1 MVGLQRLTAEHK
13 RLLSEISRLGAPLG
27 PFPAPRVEDVWRR
40 LRSAGAT
47 VRLEVLPYLT
57 AIEEVAGTA
66 LNDLGEDLRTVA
78 VVRILRRDLEQE
90 LAQMDHTAQDLVDDE
105 APPRHLMDAAR
116 SIGAACAIATS
127 ALHVL
132 DDVLLP
138 QLRQAMTDH
147 EADSLE
153 DAMAA
158 YERVLGDVS

>member
-1 MVGLQRLTAEHK
+1 MAGLQRLTAEHQ
-13 RLLSEISRLGAPLG
+13 RLLGEISRLGGPVG

-47 VRLEVLPYLT
+47 VRLEVLPYLE

-66 LNDLGEDLRTVA
+66 LDDLGEDVRTVA
-78 VVRILRRDLEQE
+78 VIGILRRDLEKE
-90 LAQMDHTAQDLVDDE
+90 LAEMNHTAQDLVDDE
-105 APPRHLMDAAR
+105 APPRHLLDAAR
-116 SIGAACAIATS
+116 SIGGACAMATS

-138 QLRQAMTDH
+138 QLREALTDH
-147 EADSLE
+147 EADALE

-158 YERVLGDVS
+158 YERVLGDVG